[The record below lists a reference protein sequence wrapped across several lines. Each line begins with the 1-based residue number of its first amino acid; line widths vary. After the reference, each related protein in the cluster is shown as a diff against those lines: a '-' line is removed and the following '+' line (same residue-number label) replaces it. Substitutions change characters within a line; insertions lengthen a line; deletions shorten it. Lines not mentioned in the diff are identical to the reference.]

1 MGPFI
6 FWLIMAGL
14 LLAFSV
20 LAAYGDDDDD
30 DEIVAFSDEDREFED
45 K

>member
-1 MGPFI
+1 M
-6 FWLIMAGL
+6 
-14 LLAFSV
+14 LAFSV

>member
-1 MGPFI
+1 MVGFI

-20 LAAYGDDDDD
+20 LAAYGDDDD
-30 DEIVAFSDEDREFED
+30 EIVAFSDEDREFED